1 MAGTGVT
8 GGLSGLALGGA
19 VATVV
24 VIGGATMAWLGVF
37 DGSEDD
43 RTTREGPANTVAI
56 SPSANPPVVIEGVSQ
71 QPDPVVADSEVVKT
85 EPVPVQIEP
94 PEQSGQPTSAS
105 DEPAIPDTTTQA
117 AAPDPA
123 GGSAVAVPETGEATD
138 LASSAGETPAKET
151 ALTETAQAEGET
163 AEVETET
170 ATASAVQEPAEA
182 DATGGSPD
190 NGAAETGNPAQP
202 AAAQIAGDAEAGSPT
217 QDAPVP
223 EALAQEE
230 TEAETG
236 TDLTLF
242 EAPLLD
248 LVRVG
253 PTGETVIAGR
263 ATAGV
268 MVEVLLDGAP
278 IEQVEV
284 QAGGDFVAFAD
295 LPPSRQPRVISLRA
309 SAQGQNLMSDSSFIV
324 APANPVTA
332 ASEPDETEQVAQATE
347 GGATGGVA
355 TDLSSSEDLAQTG
368 ESASQA
374 ATATVADGGGTEQ
387 ANAAQ
392 SAPNPDA
399 SQAAEITPSE
409 TEIAQVA
416 ETTLATEPE
425 TPAAKA
431 PRGVATQAP
440 DSAAPAAVLVA
451 PETTLTAD
459 ATTAVA
465 QPGATTPG
473 AVEETTEVE
482 TQTAPQPEPTQ
493 VAVLRADAEGITL
506 VQPIAQKPQGK
517 VVLDTISYSDS
528 GEVQLAG
535 RAGASSKVLV
545 YLDNAPAGQ
554 FVAAQNGSWGGRLQ
568 AVTPGVY
575 TLRLDEVND
584 SGKVLSRLETPF
596 KREAPEVLQPPA
608 SEGAAGEGAPLVR
621 AVTVQEGDTLWAIS
635 QQRYGSG
642 FLYVRVFE
650 ANQSAIRDPDL
661 IYPGQVF
668 ALPE

>member
-1 MAGTGVT
+1 M
-8 GGLSGLALGGA
+8 
-19 VATVV
+19 
-24 VIGGATMAWLGVF
+24 
-37 DGSEDD
+37 
-43 RTTREGPANTVAI
+43 
-56 SPSANPPVVIEGVSQ
+56 IEGVSQ
-71 QPDPVVADSEVVKT
+71 QPDPVVADSEVVKA

-151 ALTETAQAEGET
+151 ALTEPAQAEGET
-163 AEVETET
+163 AEAETET
-170 ATASAVQEPAEA
+170 ASASLVQEPAEA

-190 NGAAETGNPAQP
+190 NGAAVTGNPAQP

-236 TDLTLF
+236 TDVPLF

-268 MVEVLLDGAP
+268 LVEVLLDGAP

-309 SAQGQNLMSDSSFIV
+309 SAQGQNLLSDSSFIV

-347 GGATGGVA
+347 GGETGGGA

-392 SAPNPDA
+392 SAPSPDA

-416 ETTLATEPE
+416 ET
-425 TPAAKA
+425 PAAKA
-431 PRGVATQAP
+431 PQGVATQAP

-473 AVEETTEVE
+473 AVEEITEVE

-584 SGKVLSRLETPF
+584 LGKVLSRLETPF

>member
-123 GGSAVAVPETGEATD
+123 GGSAVAVSETAEATD
-138 LASSAGETPAKET
+138 LASSAGETLTKET
-151 ALTETAQAEGET
+151 DLTETAQAEGET
-163 AEVETET
+163 AEAETET

-182 DATGGSPD
+182 DATGGGPD
-190 NGAAETGNPAQP
+190 NGAAETGNPGQS
-202 AAAQIAGDAEAGSPT
+202 AAAQIAEDAEAGSPT
-217 QDAPVP
+217 QDARAP

-236 TDLTLF
+236 AEVPLF

-268 MVEVLLDGAP
+268 LVEVLLDGAP

-347 GGATGGVA
+347 GGAT
-355 TDLSSSEDLAQTG
+355 DLSSSEDLAQTG

-374 ATATVADGGGTEQ
+374 ATTTVADGGGTEQ

-431 PRGVATQAP
+431 PQGVATQAP

-473 AVEETTEVE
+473 AVEEITEVE